1 MVIVRPSSMKSL
13 LLAYP
18 GEDECRSALV
28 EFCFRWERSNPSAAV
43 EGLPATW

>member
-1 MVIVRPSSMKSL
+1 MGIVRPSSMRLL

-18 GEDECRSALV
+18 GEDECRSALA
-28 EFCFRWERSNPSAAV
+28 EFCFWLERSNPSAAV